1 MLYRLETLK
10 RSIYQ
15 ARGRILQESHVDE
28 LLQVV
33 NDFIRTVETLLTH
46 EETTVYTPPLERLGG
61 RGRPTFSITEAQ
73 LRFLLSCGF
82 RLRQMAEILNVSVR
96 TLRRRMRSYNL
107 STRIFSQISDAELDA
122 VTAYMV
128 GDNEQVG
135 SRAVRARLHSLGIQI
150 QRRRIR
156 SSLASDNNRS
166 ATVFDL
172 FTEAAVHY
180 GVPSRVRCDHGGEN
194 NSVCLFMNLYRG
206 SDRGSAI
213 RGRSVHNQRIERLW
227 RDLWHGTTNVYHQL
241 FSFFEYDG
249 IIDVSN
255 EMHMWALHFVY
266 LPRINRD
273 LQVFVEQWNNHGLRS
288 SGHLTPRQI
297 FVQGCIQRQ
306 DQRLTAIREIF
317 ASTDMG
323 DSATAPALS
332 LNESVHVPTNTF
344 NPTQEQLQQL
354 SEVDILEGTVGSPA
368 TTILQRVIDILQV

>member
-1 MLYRLETLK
+1 MVFLK
-10 RSIYQ
+10 
-15 ARGRILQESHVDE
+15 
-28 LLQVV
+28 
-33 NDFIRTVETLLTH
+33 
-46 EETTVYTPPLERLGG
+46 
-61 RGRPTFSITEAQ
+61 
-73 LRFLLSCGF
+73 
-82 RLRQMAEILNVSVR
+82 
-96 TLRRRMRSYNL
+96 
-107 STRIFSQISDAELDA
+107 
-122 VTAYMV
+122 
-128 GDNEQVG
+128 
-135 SRAVRARLHSLGIQI
+135 
-150 QRRRIR
+150 
-156 SSLASDNNRS
+156 ASDNNRS